1 MRCCDDSEPI
11 EAEASEVGPVSS
23 LGFCSMTVGCEAA
36 CGLYIWRI
44 AKHLHIR
51 LAGIQG
57 TMPFL
62 NLQLVLFVHKKLVQ
76 TMFHEKKLKC
86 EGVDI
91 YTAFELLMRELT
103 SGLATRQGIWVGE
116 LRRGPSQSPASSA
129 KTAWDSGQLSMGT
142 HQRTRSQRISWRPGG
157 NGA

>member
-1 MRCCDDSEPI
+1 MTCCDDREPVK
-11 EAEASEVGPVSS
+11 AEASEVGPVSS
-23 LGFCSMTVGCEAA
+23 LGFCSMTVGWEAA

-51 LAGIQG
+51 FVGIQG

-62 NLQLVLFVHKKLVQ
+62 NLQLVLFVHKKQVQ
-76 TMFHEKKLKC
+76 TKFHKEKLKC

-116 LRRGPSQSPASSA
+116 LNEERPKSEPCLLSQDSLGQWPIISENSPEY
-129 KTAWDSGQLSMGT
+129 KEPKDLMEIWGK
-142 HQRTRSQRISWRPGG
+142 
-157 NGA
+157 